1 MLDKSVAK
9 FGGSIVAIVT
19 PFCHGK
25 LDVIAWEKM
34 VQWQIEQGTQ
44 GIVVCGTT
52 GESSTLS
59 HEEQHEA
66 ICVMVHLVKKRV
78 PVIAGAGSNS
88 TAEAVSLA
96 KKAEEY
102 GADGILSV
110 TPYYNKPTSQGLF
123 EHYKAIRQAT
133 TLPIVLYN
141 VPSRTG
147 ISMDAD
153 TVARI
158 SELGGIDSIKEA
170 SGNLGLSQ
178 EILNRGVRVLSG
190 EDGLTLPLMAI
201 GASGVISVV
210 ANFAP
215 RIMRQLC
222 DAVAKGNL
230 EEARA
235 IHGVVHVLAK
245 AAFAVTNPIPAKAA
259 MSALGFCQEEYR
271 LPLTPL
277 DANQKGALLETMRK
291 YKLL

>member
-1 MLDKSVAK
+1 MTTQSAAK

-19 PFCHGK
+19 PFNNGD
-25 LDVIAWEKM
+25 LDVSAWEKLIE
-34 VQWQIEQGTQ
+34 WQIGQGTQ

-52 GESSTLS
+52 GECATLS
-59 HEEQHEA
+59 HEEQCNA
-66 ICVMVHLVKKRV
+66 ISVMVRLVRKRV
-78 PVIAGAGSNS
+78 PVIAGAGSNC
-88 TAEAVSLA
+88 TKEAVSLA
-96 KKAEEY
+96 QKAEEC

-110 TPYYNKPTSQGLF
+110 TPYYNKPTPQGLF
-123 EHYKAIRQAT
+123 EHFKAIRQSTA
-133 TLPIVLYN
+133 LPIVLYN

-153 TVARI
+153 TVTRI

-170 SGNLGLSQ
+170 SGNFGLTQ
-178 EILNRGVRVLSG
+178 EILSRGVRVLSG
-190 EDGLTLPLMAI
+190 EDGLTFPLMAI

-222 DAVAKGNL
+222 DVVSQGKM

-235 IHGVVHVLAK
+235 IHGVVHNLAK

-259 MSALGFCQEEYR
+259 VSALGFCLEEYR

-277 DANQKGALLETMRK
+277 DTEQRNTLIETMRK
-291 YKLL
+291 YNLL